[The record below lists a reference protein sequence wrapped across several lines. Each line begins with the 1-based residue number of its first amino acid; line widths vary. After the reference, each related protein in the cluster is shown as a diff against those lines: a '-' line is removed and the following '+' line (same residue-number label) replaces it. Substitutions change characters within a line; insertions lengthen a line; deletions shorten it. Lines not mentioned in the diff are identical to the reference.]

1 MNSRLKSECGRT
13 ILEVEYDAEVLN
25 WDEAIEAA
33 YRLHGLRPGQVGV
46 IATPAKYPKYRQEAF
61 QTPSR
66 HARSNENAEGIHAGT
81 PPAIRAK
88 MALKRRMGGKL
99 SGKKQKLQPTI
110 GQQMSLNCLRN
121 NNNATLKAANR
132 IPAT

>member
-81 PPAIRAK
+81 PPAIRGENG
-88 MALKRRMGGKL
+88 LKTAQGWETEWEKANYNHV
-99 SGKKQKLQPTI
+99 I
-110 GQQMSLNCLRN
+110 GQQMSLNYMKN
-121 NNNATLKAANR
+121 NNNCAA
-132 IPAT
+132 